1 MQSLMHASEQ
11 WCASMPSL
19 AWRDGVCHVAS
30 HAHGCA
36 APPPDGPEAHG
47 ARCSRQRK
55 GEGGSPCIKRGY
67 SSAQGA
73 SVPALFNID
82 IGVWTPWRTQ
92 KSEAPPSVVQCCE
105 VCASFEAC
113 SHWLVFERSAHELAK
128 YKPGARAP
136 GMRGTLGKCVLYGAV
151 SNPPPPFSKASGRT
165 GGRLEPSLIPA
176 APLPVVLLRS
186 DAQKLEMV
194 TRCHEGYFHWWR
206 KTLAGEATLELLVDV
221 SALTSSTS
229 ASSSS
234 ASSTSGFDAAAHE
247 QLTRRAA
254 ATFRR
259 TLGLGAFAYTV
270 EQVHAAFPAVTH
282 WPSPETHNSR
292 RRTLSGNDSLRTW
305 WTNVLKKYK
314 EALGPS
320 VAARLTSYLIH
331 EPSLVLWARA
341 RAQAAGPS
349 GTAGTSFGS
358 AWWRTVGLPSHV
370 WVIEDDT
377 VFLGDVRRFFAAFR
391 HPPLLSAEH
400 SPPQQLPD
408 YISTFANLE
417 GAVEAASHDWKRN
430 EGFEGAYG
438 SRRVHK

>member
-1 MQSLMHASEQ
+1 
-11 WCASMPSL
+11 
-19 AWRDGVCHVAS
+19 
-30 HAHGCA
+30 
-36 APPPDGPEAHG
+36 
-47 ARCSRQRK
+47 
-55 GEGGSPCIKRGY
+55 
-67 SSAQGA
+67 
-73 SVPALFNID
+73 
-82 IGVWTPWRTQ
+82 
-92 KSEAPPSVVQCCE
+92 
-105 VCASFEAC
+105 
-113 SHWLVFERSAHELAK
+113 VFERSAHELAK

-165 GGRLEPSLIPA
+165 GSRLEPSLITA

-391 HPPLLSAEH
+391 HPPPLSAEH
-400 SPPQQLPD
+400 SPPQQQPD